1 MNPKKILIVED
12 ELIAAE
18 SLALDLRKLGYEV
31 VGVVTSGEKAI
42 AKTSEVQPH
51 LILMDIMLKG
61 NMDGICAAKAIHER
75 FDIPIIYLTAYA
87 DVNTLERA
95 KSTGAYGYLVKPYK
109 LPDISS
115 TLAVA
120 FAKHQQDSK
129 VKTNLVQQQKLNIL
143 KTQALTTASH
153 DLRTPLTNILGY
165 TELLRD
171 YGEILSEEKKQRY
184 FQHIK
189 SAVGEMNDSL
199 EDLLLIS
206 RAEEGKIK
214 LSLEEFDI
222 VAFFWDIIEQYSGI
236 SERHKLKFICSEKSY
251 PVFLDPKILRHILHN
266 LLSNAIKYSPEGGN
280 ISVGLSFSKEQI
292 TFYIEDVG
300 IGIPDEHKEKLF
312 HAFERASNVGSIK
325 GNGLGLS
332 IVKKAVELH
341 HGTIT
346 VESREDVGSKFTVTI
361 PQKRGRKHE

>member
-18 SLALDLRKLGYEV
+18 SLALDLRKLGYKV

-42 AKTSEVQPH
+42 AKTSEVQPN

-61 NMDGICAAKAIHER
+61 DMDGISAARIIHDR

-87 DVNTLERA
+87 DVNTLDRA

-109 LPDISS
+109 LQDVSS
-115 TLAVA
+115 TLALA
-120 FAKHQQDSK
+120 LAKHQQDAK
-129 VKTNLVQQQKLNIL
+129 IKENLVRQKKLNKL
-143 KTQALTTASH
+143 KSQALATASH

-171 YGEILSEEKKQRY
+171 YGEIISEEKKQKY
-184 FQHIK
+184 FEHIK
-189 SAVGEMNDSL
+189 SAVGTMNESL

-214 LSLEEFDI
+214 LSIDNFDI
-222 VAFFWDIIEQYSGI
+222 VAFFRHVVEEYSGLT
-236 SERHKLKFICSEKSY
+236 ERHELKFICPEESY
-251 PVFLDPKILRHILHN
+251 PAFLDRKMLGHILHN

-280 ISVGLSFSKEQI
+280 ISVGLSFPEEQI
-292 TFYIEDVG
+292 TFYVQDRG
-300 IGIPDEHKEKLF
+300 IGIPDDYHKKLF
-312 HAFERASNVGSIK
+312 HIFERASNVGLIK

-341 HGTIT
+341 QGTIT
-346 VESREDVGSKFTVTI
+346 VESQEGVGSKFTVTI
-361 PQKRGRKHE
+361 PQKRGIKHD